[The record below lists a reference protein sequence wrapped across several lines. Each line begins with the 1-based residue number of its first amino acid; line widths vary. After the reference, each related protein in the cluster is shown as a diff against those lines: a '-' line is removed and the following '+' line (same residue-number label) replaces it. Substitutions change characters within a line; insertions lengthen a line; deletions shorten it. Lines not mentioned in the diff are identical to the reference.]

1 MLVVTLCLLTYL
13 AGAGT
18 RKMSGWDFPRRQTE
32 ITGKTP
38 SLLTYYHQV
47 LSSYQSFSIFL
58 NIGEVRF
65 LVVLGTVVVWEETM
79 TPAFLLPPL
88 LLPVQKSRYL

>member
-1 MLVVTLCLLTYL
+1 MVTFVLLTYL
-13 AGAGT
+13 AGAAP

-32 ITGKTP
+32 TGKTP

-47 LSSYQSFSIFL
+47 LSSYQSFSIFFK

-65 LVVLGTVVVWEETM
+65 LVVLGTVGGWSSG
-79 TPAFLLPPL
+79 
-88 LLPVQKSRYL
+88 KGR